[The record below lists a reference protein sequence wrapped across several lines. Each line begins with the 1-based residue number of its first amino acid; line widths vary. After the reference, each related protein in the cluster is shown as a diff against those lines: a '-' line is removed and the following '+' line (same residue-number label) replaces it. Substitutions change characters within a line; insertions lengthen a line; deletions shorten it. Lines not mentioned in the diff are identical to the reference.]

1 MLLYLDTC
9 CLNRPFDDQSQP
21 RVFLESEAV
30 LAILAQ
36 VASCAHQRASS
47 AVLLFEIQR
56 IADQTR
62 RDGVMHFLGYAE
74 HYLPLTPEVEARAVI
89 LHQAGFKKLDAL
101 HVDSAETMKADAF
114 LSTDDRLV
122 SRAHALGT
130 QIQVS
135 VLNPSH
141 FNHPSP

>member
-1 MLLYLDTC
+1 MLLNLETC

-30 LAILAQ
+30 LAILTQ
-36 VASCAHQRASS
+36 VGSGTHQLASS
-47 AVLLFEIQR
+47 AVLMFETQR
-56 IADQTR
+56 IADQMR

-74 HYLPLTPEVEARAVI
+74 RYLPLTPMVEARADI
-89 LHQAGFKKLDAL
+89 LLQAGFKKFDAL
-101 HVDSAETMKADAF
+101 HLASAETMQADAF

-122 SRAHALGT
+122 SRAHSFAS

-135 VLNPSH
+135 VFNPCH
-141 FNHPSP
+141 FNHPRP

>member
-1 MLLYLDTC
+1 M
-9 CLNRPFDDQSQP
+9 
-21 RVFLESEAV
+21 
-30 LAILAQ
+30 
-36 VASCAHQRASS
+36 
-47 AVLLFEIQR
+47 FEIQH

-62 RDGVMHFLGYAE
+62 REGVMHFLGYAE
-74 HYLPLTPEVEARAVI
+74 HYLPLTAEVEARAVI

-101 HVDSAETMKADAF
+101 HLASAEAIKADAF

-122 SRAHALGT
+122 SRAHSLGT